1 MDVTAF
7 NRQAWNRQVEGGNPW
22 TIPVTSQQV
31 AAARRGEWSLVLTPT
46 IPVPRNWF
54 PDDLTGKKIL
64 CLASGGGQQGP
75 ILAAAGAKVTVFDNS
90 PAQLDQDR
98 LVAERDGIEIE
109 TIQGDMANLSVFR
122 DNSFDLIF
130 HPVSNVFV
138 PHVKPVWR
146 EAYRVLKPGGTML
159 SGFMNP
165 LFYIFDFDV
174 MENENRLEVR
184 HKIPYSDVENL
195 EPRRLQQFLKDGSPL
210 EFGHSLD
217 DQIGGQLEAGFLI
230 AGFYEDS
237 HPQEIISQY
246 IACYIA
252 TRSIK
257 MV

>member
-46 IPVPRNWF
+46 LPVPRNWF
-54 PDDLTGKKIL
+54 PDDLSGKKIL

-75 ILAAAGAKVTVFDNS
+75 ILAAAGAEVTVFDNS
-90 PAQLDQDR
+90 PAQLDQDQ
-98 LVAERDGIEIE
+98 LVADRDGLEIK
-109 TIQGDMANLSVFR
+109 TIQGDMANLSVFQ

-138 PHVKPVWR
+138 PNVKPVWR
-146 EAYRVLKPGGTML
+146 EAYRVLKPGGVML

-184 HKIPYSDVENL
+184 HTIPYSDLEQL
-195 EPRRLQQFLKDGSPL
+195 EPPRLQKYIDDGSPL
-210 EFGHSLD
+210 EFGHTLD

-230 AGFYEDS
+230 AGFYEDRY
-237 HPQEIISQY
+237 PQEIISHY
-246 IACYIA
+246 IACFIA

-257 MV
+257 LN